1 MNVPRHRPFDQWTD
15 RDLIDLID
23 AFPLAWVVSPAAP
36 LLSTPLPML
45 VEGDPDGRPV
55 SLLGHFAKS
64 NPQVERI
71 RAEPTT
77 LFLFTGP
84 HAYVSPELVTTTRDW
99 GPTWNYAVARVVAD
113 VAFDETLNDEALG
126 TLVEKMERGRAQ
138 PWSSRELGERYD
150 QMKRGIIAFR
160 APIVAVEV
168 RFKLGQD
175 ERPEILSDILQ
186 GLGGGE
192 LSRWMQRFNA
202 ERL

>member
-45 VEGDPDGRPV
+45 VETGPDGRPV

-64 NPQVERI
+64 NPQVDRI

-84 HAYVSPELVTTTRDW
+84 HGYISPELVTTTRDW